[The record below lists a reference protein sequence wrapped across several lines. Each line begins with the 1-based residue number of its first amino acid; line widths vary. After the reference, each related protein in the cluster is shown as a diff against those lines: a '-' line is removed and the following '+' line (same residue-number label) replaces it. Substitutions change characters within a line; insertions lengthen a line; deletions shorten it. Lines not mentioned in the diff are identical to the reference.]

1 MKTVTPKAILDY
13 YDGIQIFTAN
23 DDIGGH
29 YLGAMVGTVGDYGHY
44 LVTGVAPTNL
54 HRFRCGEI
62 DLRALLLASPPH
74 ERFMAVA
81 SSSFSDALRLT
92 ALDEPLE
99 HSSLLPEEGFFL
111 EEEPIQDALVSEAR
125 LRNNLILEIIATPPE
140 SAAGHRMRANALGNL
155 ILHVQ
160 RLVRNAY
167 LAEIRSLRQHHRG
180 VRSVPNAHLMDVT
193 VPAAAGSYR
202 IVMEPANPPDIF
214 GHSELSRA
222 MQRIDRVFAT
232 GNDPITARRNL
243 EEHKGHLAGSYIQ
256 LMRLLAD
263 TGTGLQYRWAS
274 TDSDESRNAG
284 VTRAQA
290 RQLADGLEIAVE
302 LSTEEVT
309 VIGKLEQANDR
320 LGTWCI
326 VDDDE
331 QRHYGRVEDPATLD
345 GLTIGT
351 SYEFVCIEKI
361 DIDATGREGRGLSL
375 QDPKPLFDSYSP

>member
-1 MKTVTPKAILDY
+1 MKTVTPITILDY
-13 YDGIQIFTAN
+13 YDGIQIFTAS
-23 DDIGGH
+23 DEIGGN
-29 YLGAMVGTVGDYGHY
+29 YLGTMVGTVGDHGRY
-44 LVTGVAPTNL
+44 LVAGVAPSNL
-54 HRFRCGEI
+54 HRFRCGEM
-62 DLRALLLASPPH
+62 DLRTLLLASPPH
-74 ERFMAVA
+74 ERFITVA
-81 SSSFSDALRLT
+81 DGKFSDVLTLT
-92 ALDEPLE
+92 ALEEPLE
-99 HSSLLPEEGFFL
+99 HSSLLPDEGFFL
-111 EEEPIQDALVSEAR
+111 EEEPVQDALVSEAK
-125 LRNNLILEIIATPPE
+125 LRNNLVLEIIAAPPE

-167 LAEIRSLRQHHRG
+167 LAEIRSLRQNYRG

-222 MQRIDRVFAT
+222 MQRIDRVFAS

-243 EEHKGHLAGSYIQ
+243 AEHKGHLAGSYIQ

-274 TDSDESRNAG
+274 TDSAESRNAG
-284 VTRAQA
+284 VTRTQA
-290 RQLADGLEIAVE
+290 RHLADGLEVAVE

-309 VIGKLEQANDR
+309 VRGKLEQANDR
-320 LGTWCI
+320 LGTWCV
-326 VDDDE
+326 VDNDE

-351 SYEFVCIEKI
+351 SYEFVCVEKI
-361 DIDATGREGRGLSL
+361 DIDATGREGRSLSL
-375 QDPKPLFDSYSP
+375 QNPKPLFHSDSS